1 MRIIINEIH
10 EKKLIK
16 MINEESLYLDKV
28 LKIKGFLDKNLSRAD
43 FQQFDSNTGKPS
55 KKQVAAWMNG
65 NEVVRTYTDRQLFDM
80 LQEEFKDI
88 LPDKNERDSLI
99 KKVLV
104 AWYNNKIDKN
114 GVIEET

>member
-43 FQQFDSNTGKPS
+43 F
-55 KKQVAAWMNG
+55 
-65 NEVVRTYTDRQLFDM
+65 
-80 LQEEFKDI
+80 
-88 LPDKNERDSLI
+88 
-99 KKVLV
+99 
-104 AWYNNKIDKN
+104 
-114 GVIEET
+114 

>member
-55 KKQVAAWMNG
+55 KKQVAVWMNG

-80 LQEEFKDI
+80 LLFR
-88 LPDKNERDSLI
+88 KNRQR
-99 KKVLV
+99 
-104 AWYNNKIDKN
+104 
-114 GVIEET
+114 